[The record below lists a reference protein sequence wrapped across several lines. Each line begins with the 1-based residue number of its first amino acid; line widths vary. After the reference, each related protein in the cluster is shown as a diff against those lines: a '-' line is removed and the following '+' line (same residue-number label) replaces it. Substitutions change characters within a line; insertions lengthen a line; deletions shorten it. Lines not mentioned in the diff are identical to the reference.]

1 MMRNKSVTLESIE
14 PGHTLVS
21 IFNLSI
27 NTFALSNVKVKNTE
41 KL

>member
-1 MMRNKSVTLESIE
+1 MRNKSVTPESIQ
-14 PGHTLVS
+14 PGPTLVS
-21 IFNLSI
+21 IFNHSV